1 MQVLCSAAT
10 VRNRCVPSQI
20 AGRFARLR
28 LRAMAERAWEGF
40 FSYAEF
46 FREKREMARIESFLF
61 FYFFVMKEQ

>member
-40 FSYAEF
+40 FSRAEF
-46 FREKREMARIESFLF
+46 FVKKEKWLESSRFSSF
-61 FYFFVMKEQ
+61 IFVMKEQ